1 MAYQDQKE
9 TAPGNKGAASPM
21 EGALNV
27 FNATSKNMQAIAG
40 QIFDISKH
48 SFEHTTQTLEK
59 LRSAHGMDE
68 VVAIQTNFIKEAFD
82 HAAQHARKFSEL
94 MTAFPADLT
103 KTYQDAWLKSLNS
116 TVKATESASQ
126 TAAENIGRLS
136 EATRK
141 ASNIFEHRESA

>member
-9 TAPGNKGAASPM
+9 TAPGNEGAASPM

-68 VVAIQTNFIKEAFD
+68 VVAFF
-82 HAAQHARKFSEL
+82 L
-94 MTAFPADLT
+94 
-103 KTYQDAWLKSLNS
+103 SLRQQ
-116 TVKATESASQ
+116 A
-126 TAAENIGRLS
+126 G
-136 EATRK
+136 
-141 ASNIFEHRESA
+141 